1 MKRDDLVQEML
12 LRENIRNIIKVV
24 KVNHKKQKSKEV
36 VAESMLRKVIRSLL
50 IEKAAIPDEVPNRS
64 TGINVLEDLLKK
76 VVPVLEADFKSL
88 TTSEEQR
95 GSFRAHILNG
105 IQNIIAVA
113 NTNADAG
120 IMVKEDIDI
129 NIEDETDERFID
141 IDPED
146 EKDIDPKDEFSSG
159 LDDSEL
165 DQTGRNVAFNT
176 FKKVEQNILDAYELL
191 SDSEDKKI
199 FYDYLLTNIKLY
211 FDKFEDELA
220 NEVPDITTP
229 EYEEASGEEA
239 AEDIESAELEDAE
252 LEDAELEDAEL

>member
-12 LRENIRNIIKVV
+12 LRENIRKIIKVV
-24 KVNHKKQKSKEV
+24 KTRQKEKESKKAI
-36 VAESMLRKVIRSLL
+36 AEQMLRKIIS
-50 IEKAAIPDEVPNRS
+50 EAAIPDEVPNRS

-76 VVPVLEADFKSL
+76 IIPVLETDFKSL

-95 GSFRAHILNG
+95 GSFRAHILNA

-120 IMVKEDIDI
+120 VLVKEDIDI
-129 NIEDETDERFID
+129 NIDDKGDDRFID
-141 IDPED
+141 IDPKSKED
-146 EKDIDPKDEFSSG
+146 VDPKDAFASG
-159 LDDSEL
+159 LEDTEL

-176 FKKVEQNILDAYELL
+176 FKKIEQNILDSYELL

-199 FYDYLLTNIKLY
+199 FYDYLLTNTKLY

-220 NEVPDITTP
+220 NEVPDVTTP
-229 EYEEASGEEA
+229 EYEKA
-239 AEDIESAELEDAE
+239 AGDESAEDSESSE
-252 LEDAELEDAEL
+252 LQDTEL